1 MTDINDPLNVGARI
15 HETNMARMAKQ
26 PEWVR
31 EYVKTLYR
39 QIRELQ
45 DQLET
50 GPEDSNT
57 FVVGLYGSRPDQPLG
72 RSPHIRFQ
80 TGGDHEY
87 IEAVL
92 MEDGMVHI
100 RASTMLGIMTQSGN
114 SAAVGP
120 IGYGTGGLTREKTL

>member
-1 MTDINDPLNVGARI
+1 MS
-15 HETNMARMAKQ
+15 EYEQERMAKVAKLPQ
-26 PEWVR
+26 WAQQHIA
-31 EYVKTLYR
+31 TLQMR
-39 QIRELQ
+39 VTELQ
-45 DQLET
+45 GELAA

-57 FVVGLYGSRPDQPLG
+57 FVIGSYGTRPDRPLG

-80 TGGDHEY
+80 TGGDHDY

-120 IGYGTGGLTREKTL
+120 IGYGKGGLTREKTL